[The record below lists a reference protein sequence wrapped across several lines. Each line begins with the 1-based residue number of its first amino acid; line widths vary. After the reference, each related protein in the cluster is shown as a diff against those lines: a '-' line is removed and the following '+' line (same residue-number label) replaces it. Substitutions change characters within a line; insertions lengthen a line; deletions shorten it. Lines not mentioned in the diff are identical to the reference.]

1 MPKTTNLNL
10 ELTTSDQTT
19 VKSWRES
26 VNGEGDGVNQDK
38 SNTQLIDEW
47 AGTVNGLLNGVETL
61 LAAI

>member
-38 SNTQLIDEW
+38 SNAQLIDEW
-47 AGTVNGLLNGVETL
+47 AGTVNGLLNGVATL